1 MKELKDLV
9 GVDKYINVMDKWYDK
24 IKEKFLFL
32 LISGSTG
39 IGKSTL
45 GEYYLRNKGY
55 NVMYFDVATI
65 KTKSKIYDL
74 IRESFKTYDI
84 CSILSNKKTKIGY
97 IIDNIDNSS
106 ISKSDIVE
114 LHNLFIKHD
123 TKRPVLFIGKFS
135 KVANYPKK
143 KIEHMKMS
151 IISDHILYKI
161 GKIVDSKIDDIKLRV
176 IISKSQNDIK
186 KLLILLEY
194 FRKCNNINSDNIIL
208 KDTDYN
214 LFYDFNNLIS
224 NYRNIKRT
232 EVYSDHAMLLNY
244 TFHQNV
250 YNLLKDNCK
259 TNLKDILYDY
269 NKRIFENINLE
280 YCITKNN
287 NWELVEYFN
296 CPKYISYN
304 FNKVKKNK
312 NVSIEVDYPKYCYIL
327 NQKNLY
333 KKMIMLFKDF
343 DFYDNLNINNFK
355 VFLEGLFINEEEN
368 KDILSKLKVF
378 DINQLKKLF
387 K

>member
-1 MKELKDLV
+1 
-9 GVDKYINVMDKWYDK
+9 
-24 IKEKFLFL
+24 
-32 LISGSTG
+32 
-39 IGKSTL
+39 
-45 GEYYLRNKGY
+45 
-55 NVMYFDVATI
+55 
-65 KTKSKIYDL
+65 
-74 IRESFKTYDI
+74 
-84 CSILSNKKTKIGY
+84 
-97 IIDNIDNSS
+97 
-106 ISKSDIVE
+106 
-114 LHNLFIKHD
+114 
-123 TKRPVLFIGKFS
+123 
-135 KVANYPKK
+135 
-143 KIEHMKMS
+143 
-151 IISDHILYKI
+151 
-161 GKIVDSKIDDIKLRV
+161 
-176 IISKSQNDIK
+176 
-186 KLLILLEY
+186 
-194 FRKCNNINSDNIIL
+194 
-208 KDTDYN
+208 
-214 LFYDFNNLIS
+214 
-224 NYRNIKRT
+224 
-232 EVYSDHAMLLNY
+232 VYSDHAMLLNY

-287 NWELVEYFN
+287 NWELVEYIYFN
-296 CPKYISYN
+296 GPKYISYN